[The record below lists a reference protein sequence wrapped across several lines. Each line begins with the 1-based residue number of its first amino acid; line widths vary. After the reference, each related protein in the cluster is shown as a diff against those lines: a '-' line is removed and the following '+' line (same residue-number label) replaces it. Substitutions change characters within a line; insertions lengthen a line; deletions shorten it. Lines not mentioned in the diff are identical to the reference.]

1 LVREEMKKEIG
12 DFLEFNKNEGTA
24 YLNLGNTMN
33 AVLRE
38 KLIAMSA
45 SIMRLERADTSS
57 STAHLKTLDQKE
69 ANTTRGGDGRK

>member
-1 LVREEMKKEIG
+1 
-12 DFLEFNKNEGTA
+12 
-24 YLNLGNTMN
+24 MN